1 MVEVLQKA
9 AMKAAKRVVFILFH
23 GKFIKIPSSRE
34 VPGLRDCLN
43 HQRVILKGVPFFHV
57 LEVSFL
63 GHLILGAE

>member
-9 AMKAAKRVVFILFH
+9 VMKAAKRVIFIPFH
-23 GKFIKIPSSRE
+23 GKFIKIPRE
-34 VPGLRDCLN
+34 VPGLRDRLN

-63 GHLILGAE
+63 GHLILGTG